1 MGLAVRT
8 MGRPQEKLE
17 KGRITGKGL

>member
-1 MGLAVRT
+1 MGLAVRA